1 MISKLFI
8 LLLAAGFLAVIL
20 PKERYS
26 RFVSVLLF
34 AVGGLLLFNFYENW
48 QLGGTHASVYR
59 VLEYK
64 QLYLDIDLSSSPALY
79 ALIFPFFSMAVLS
92 LYNTM
97 FSLQEEQRGRLGS
110 LILLDVAFLFL
121 LICSN
126 NLLLLLVGSSLI
138 GIVGLYIIN
147 NFESK
152 KTYVFII

>member
-48 QLGGTHASVYR
+48 QLGGKHPSVYR

-79 ALIFPFFSMAVLS
+79 ALDFPFFSMAVLS

-147 NFESK
+147 KFESK
-152 KTYVFII
+152 

>member
-79 ALIFPFFSMAVLS
+79 ALIFPFFFYGGFVFVQYDVQSSGRTAGAA
-92 LYNTM
+92 
-97 FSLQEEQRGRLGS
+97 EQPDL
-110 LILLDVAFLFL
+110 A
-121 LICSN
+121 
-126 NLLLLLVGSSLI
+126 
-138 GIVGLYIIN
+138 
-147 NFESK
+147 
-152 KTYVFII
+152 

>member
-1 MISKLFI
+1 MFI

-79 ALIFPFFSMAVLS
+79 ALIFPFFSMEFCLGAITVS
-92 LYNTM
+92 HH
-97 FSLQEEQRGRLGS
+97 FSAEYQ
-110 LILLDVAFLFL
+110 IF
-121 LICSN
+121 SN
-126 NLLLLLVGSSLI
+126 SFPISSGVKL
-138 GIVGLYIIN
+138 
-147 NFESK
+147 
-152 KTYVFII
+152 